1 MHESE
6 IYDLNGRPDD
16 YYLSQ
21 VLRSRHLPQEEVEEL
36 FDSSKRMLLKLEAD
50 FKQKYSETQKE
61 INRNLDGLKDTILE
75 KMLLNKDFASKYAK
89 QNIGFKTKLN
99 KPDDSEYSKKLSSV
113 NLKISPTSLK
123 EHFDVMESIV
133 TNLNRIRD
141 EYNRL
146 AVQDV
151 VSNEAENN
159 KKILAEEFGVEAS
172 KYRALNPI
180 YERFFDVLKDVENIQ
195 VKKDEL
201 QKMFTFTE
209 KLINSFL
216 VNKVFSFS
224 AIGGFEI
231 KCGER
236 IIKLA
241 DLSSGEKH
249 MIALLGRV
257 ALSPEKGAVFVADEP
272 ELSLHLEW
280 QRKILPAIQSLSPNI
295 QIIVAT
301 HSPAI
306 IPSGAKQIDLAECVK

>member
-1 MHESE
+1 M
-6 IYDLNGRPDD
+6 
-16 YYLSQ
+16 
-21 VLRSRHLPQEEVEEL
+21 RSRHLQQEEVEEL
-36 FDSSKRMLLKLEAD
+36 FDTSKRMLLKLETS

-75 KMLLNKDFASKYAK
+75 KMFLNNDFANKYAK
-89 QNIGFKTKLN
+89 QSIGFKTKLN
-99 KPDDSEYSKKLSSV
+99 KPDNSEYSKKLSSV
-113 NLKISPTSLK
+113 NLKISETSLK

-133 TNLNRIRD
+133 TNLNTIRD
-141 EYNRL
+141 NYNKL
-146 AVQDV
+146 GVSGD
-151 VSNEAENN
+151 VSNEVDKN
-159 KKILAEEFGVEAS
+159 KDLLEEQFRVEAS

-201 QKMFTFTE
+201 QKSFTSTE
-209 KLINSFL
+209 ELINSFL
-216 VNKVFSFS
+216 VNKIFSFS